1 MRLVRPYRLPV
12 ERSPASDPLSE
23 QRAAVHDL
31 LRPLVAGEHGDQ
43 DRLGLV
49 CLVDR
54 ERVVR
59 HQLGERVRDPV
70 EQVVQAL
77 LGEDVVEDI
86 GELPVGLHERF
97 RAWGFGVAGTGVQ
110 GSRRGHSRG
119 EVTHGH
125 SLPRF
130 RCRKDPPERGTCC
143 SAYIRRY
150 AATEAVRIASPPKA
164 RSRRGTARSEA
175 ASGCRAAPAGNAPS
189 ARSTTASATRPM
201 ARTGSLRTL
210 GARAPVER
218 PPPRGEVARG
228 TRYEKRTA
236 FVCFAAGARLGAA
249 GVAAVV
255 CGVVRGGRDRTRCG
269 VCGFSRTRRN
279 VAAGV
284 VPEAAGG
291 SGGGGVGCCAAGGG
305 GGAGAAGGGAPGG
318 VGAGGAGGVGG
329 GGGAGG
335 AGGAGGGGGAGS
347 ATVVMGTETGSV
359 GSVIVGSGIPAPP
372 SEAPAQ
378 RPPSP
383 QARNARKRTTSG
395 KPSSGRIGSA
405 SPATVNPA

>member
-1 MRLVRPYRLPV
+1 
-12 ERSPASDPLSE
+12 
-23 QRAAVHDL
+23 
-31 LRPLVAGEHGDQ
+31 
-43 DRLGLV
+43 
-49 CLVDR
+49 
-54 ERVVR
+54 
-59 HQLGERVRDPV
+59 
-70 EQVVQAL
+70 
-77 LGEDVVEDI
+77 
-86 GELPVGLHERF
+86 
-97 RAWGFGVAGTGVQ
+97 
-110 GSRRGHSRG
+110 
-119 EVTHGH
+119 
-125 SLPRF
+125 
-130 RCRKDPPERGTCC
+130 
-143 SAYIRRY
+143 
-150 AATEAVRIASPPKA
+150 
-164 RSRRGTARSEA
+164 
-175 ASGCRAAPAGNAPS
+175 
-189 ARSTTASATRPM
+189 M

-218 PPPRGEVARG
+218 PPPRGEAARG
-228 TRYEKRTA
+228 ARYEKRTA
-236 FVCFAAGARLGAA
+236 FVCFAADARLGAA
-249 GVAAVV
+249 SVAAVV

-284 VPEAAGG
+284 VSETAGR

-318 VGAGGAGGVGG
+318 VGAGGAGGAGG

-347 ATVVMGTETGSV
+347 ATVVIGTETGSV

-405 SPATVNPA
+405 SAVPVNAA